1 MSYIVC
7 RNCKNFVEVDE
18 KVPLSFDKCEKCGH
32 IMEFAPNNTELNIVL
47 EDIQVPELSSQK
59 VCMSCHSMNPRE
71 TGACLHCGSTNLHFQ
86 YDFESFKNFQ
96 KVNGIQNDLD
106 LTNQANTIII
116 QASPTFSPKRNILF
130 RLFSLMIGLI
140 DFFFFSVV
148 GLELVLGSSE
158 FPADIMAFVT
168 QNLYPLMAIISV
180 SLILAGLMSVMIIP
194 KMSYRDSVE
203 TSATIGVVVGLIT
216 FVVSKD
222 LLTLIVSI
230 IICTIL
236 TSIGGLI
243 GEYIIH
249 RLTRS

>member
-1 MSYIVC
+1 
-7 RNCKNFVEVDE
+7 
-18 KVPLSFDKCEKCGH
+18 
-32 IMEFAPNNTELNIVL
+32 
-47 EDIQVPELSSQK
+47 
-59 VCMSCHSMNPRE
+59 
-71 TGACLHCGSTNLHFQ
+71 
-86 YDFESFKNFQ
+86 
-96 KVNGIQNDLD
+96 
-106 LTNQANTIII
+106 
-116 QASPTFSPKRNILF
+116 
-130 RLFSLMIGLI
+130 
-140 DFFFFSVV
+140 
-148 GLELVLGSSE
+148 
-158 FPADIMAFVT
+158 MAFVT